1 MLNTSQAAF
10 GQLAAIA
17 ALALYVAANLG
28 ANDVANSMGTS
39 VGSKA
44 LTLRQAIIVAGI
56 LEFAGAV
63 LFGKG
68 VSETLATG
76 VVNAEAFA
84 AQPQV
89 FLIGMVSV
97 LAACGIWLQIATRR
111 GLPVSS
117 SHAVVG
123 AIAGFSWVAAGIGA
137 VDWPTIGT
145 ISLTWLATPVA
156 SGAASALFYSLVKY
170 SILDRPDPL
179 DQMREWIPWLSAA
192 VLSIF
197 GIIVLPSV
205 VDVAFVQTG
214 AIALVQDRLGWNIP
228 VHDIVIGI
236 GGIGAIVLTQISWKK
251 LADASQSSAGEKEEG
266 REKKAEG
273 RKPFDFALG
282 TNQAEGRKPFDF
294 ALGTNQEEGRKPFDF
309 ALGTNQEEGIGK
321 NSPTPPLPHSLIEQQ
336 MARFQV
342 ISACF
347 VAFAHGSNDVGNAV
361 APLAAIA
368 YIRRTGS
375 FPQSDFSVP
384 LWILVLGG
392 VGIVVGLSIWGK
404 NVIAT
409 VGEGIIE
416 LQPSGGFCAELATAA
431 TVLLASRLG
440 LPVSTS
446 HALVGAVVGVGI
458 VKGWKSVRFQT
469 LLSIGSA
476 WLVTIPIVAGLAAT
490 IFGIARSIL

>member
-1 MLNTSQAAF
+1 MLNTSWVVF
-10 GQLAAIA
+10 LQLGAMA

-56 LEFAGAV
+56 LEFSGAV
-63 LFGKG
+63 LFGQG

-76 VVNAEAFA
+76 VVNAEVFA
-84 AQPQV
+84 AKPQV

-97 LAACGIWLQIATRR
+97 LIACGLWLQIATSR

-123 AIAGFSWVAAGIGA
+123 AIAGFSWVAAGINA
-137 VDWPTIGT
+137 VDWPIVGT
-145 ISLTWLATPVA
+145 ISLTWLATPIA
-156 SGAASALFYSLVKY
+156 SGALAALFYSGVKY
-170 SILDRPDPL
+170 GILDRPDPL
-179 DQMREWIPWLSAA
+179 FQMREWIPWLSAA
-192 VLSIF
+192 MLSVF

-205 VDVAFVQTG
+205 VDVAFVRTG
-214 AIALVQDRLGWNIP
+214 AIDLVRDRLGWNIP
-228 VHDIVIGI
+228 IHDVAIGI
-236 GGIGAIVLTQISWKK
+236 GSIGAIVLTLNSWKK
-251 LADASQSSAGEKEEG
+251 LGLVEKEEGRRKKEEGRGEKEEG
-266 REKKAEG
+266 RS
-273 RKPFDFALG
+273 
-282 TNQAEGRKPFDF
+282 TNSPY
-294 ALGTNQEEGRKPFDF
+294 LP
-309 ALGTNQEEGIGK
+309 L
-321 NSPTPPLPHSLIEQQ
+321 SPTPKLPHSLIEQQ

-375 FPQSDFSVP
+375 FPLEDFSVP

-392 VGIVVGLSIWGK
+392 AGIVIGLAIWGEK
-404 NVIAT
+404 VIAT
-409 VGEGIIE
+409 VGEKIIE
-416 LQPSGGFCAELATAA
+416 LQPSGGFCAELATAT
-431 TVLLASRLG
+431 TVLLASRFG

-446 HALVGAVVGVGI
+446 HALVGAVVGVGL
-458 VKGWKSVRFQT
+458 VKAWKTVRLET

-476 WLVTIPIVAGLAAT
+476 WLVTIPIAAGLGAG
-490 IFGIARSIL
+490 IFSIAQWIAGFEI

>member
-1 MLNTSQAAF
+1 MPVLCQKISMLDTSGVVF
-10 GQLAAIA
+10 LQLGAMA

-56 LEFAGAV
+56 LEFSGAV
-63 LFGKG
+63 LFGQG

-76 VVNAEAFA
+76 VVNVDVFS

-89 FLIGMVSV
+89 FLVGMVSV
-97 LAACGIWLQIATRR
+97 LIACGLWLQIATSR

-123 AIAGFSWVAAGIGA
+123 AIAGFSCVAAGINA
-137 VDWPTIGT
+137 VDWRTIGT
-145 ISLTWLATPVA
+145 ISLTWLATPFA
-156 SGAASALFYSLVKY
+156 SGGLAALFYSVVKY

-179 DQMREWIPWLSAA
+179 SQMREWIPWLSAA
-192 VLSIF
+192 MLSVF

-205 VDVAFVQTG
+205 VNVAFVQTG
-214 AIALVQDRLGWNIP
+214 AIAAAHDRFGWNLPI
-228 VHDIVIGI
+228 HDIVIGI
-236 GGIGAIVLTQISWKK
+236 GAIAAIALTLNNWKK
-251 LADASQSSAGEKEEG
+251 LESVEKQEERRKKEEAKG
-266 REKKAEG
+266 DKGFGPSTKS
-273 RKPFDFALG
+273 
-282 TNQAEGRKPFDF
+282 
-294 ALGTNQEEGRKPFDF
+294 
-309 ALGTNQEEGIGK
+309 
-321 NSPTPPLPHSLIEQQ
+321 SPTPTLPHSLIEQQ

-342 ISACF
+342 LSACF
-347 VAFAHGSNDVGNAV
+347 VAFSHGSNDVGNAV

-375 FPQSDFSVP
+375 FPSEDFSVP
-384 LWILVLGG
+384 LWILLVGG
-392 VGIVVGLSIWGK
+392 AGIVIGLAIWGK

-409 VGEGIIE
+409 VGEKIIE
-416 LQPSGGFCAELATAA
+416 LQPSGGFCAELATAT
-431 TVLLASRLG
+431 TVLLASRFG

-446 HALVGAVVGVGI
+446 HALVGAVVGVGLI
-458 VKGWKSVRFQT
+458 KAWKTVRLQT

-476 WLVTIPIVAGLAAT
+476 WLVTIPIAAGLAAI
-490 IFGIARSIL
+490 IFSIAQSIGQF

>member
-1 MLNTSQAAF
+1 MLNTSLVVF
-10 GQLAAIA
+10 LQLGAIA

-63 LFGKG
+63 LFGQG

-76 VVNAEAFA
+76 VVNAEVFA
-84 AQPQV
+84 HKPQV

-97 LAACGIWLQIATRR
+97 LAACGLWLQIATSR

-123 AIAGFSWVAAGIGA
+123 AIAGFSWVAAGIHA
-137 VDWPTIGT
+137 VDWPIIGR
-145 ISLTWLATPVA
+145 ISLTWVATPFA
-156 SGAASALFYSLVKY
+156 SGALAALFYSAVKY
-170 SILDRPDPL
+170 WILDRPDPL
-179 DQMREWIPWLSAA
+179 FQLREWIPWLSAA
-192 VLSIF
+192 LLSVF

-214 AIALVQDRLGWNIP
+214 AIDFARDRFGWNLPI
-228 VHDIVIGI
+228 HDIVIAI
-236 GGIGAIVLTQISWKK
+236 GSIGAIGLSLNSWKK
-251 LADASQSSAGEKEEG
+251 LEKE
-266 REKKAEG
+266 
-273 RKPFDFALG
+273 G
-282 TNQAEGRKPFDF
+282 TSASFVTDVTDVKDRN
-294 ALGTNQEEGRKPFDF
+294 
-309 ALGTNQEEGIGK
+309 K
-321 NSPTPPLPHSLIEQQ
+321 NKSRVNISPSPKLSHSRIEQQ

-342 ISACF
+342 LSACF

-368 YIRRTGS
+368 YIQRTGS
-375 FPQSDFSVP
+375 LPLEDFSVP

-392 VGIVVGLSIWGK
+392 TGIVIGLAIWGK

-409 VGEGIIE
+409 VGENIIQ
-416 LQPSGGFCAELATAA
+416 LQPSGGFCAELATAT

-446 HALVGAVVGVGI
+446 HALVGAVVGVGLI
-458 VKGWKSVRFQT
+458 KGWKSVRWQT
-469 LLSIGSA
+469 LQSIASA
-476 WLVTIPIVAGLAAT
+476 WVVTIPIAAGLGAS
-490 IFGIARSIL
+490 IFSIAQWILDLRL